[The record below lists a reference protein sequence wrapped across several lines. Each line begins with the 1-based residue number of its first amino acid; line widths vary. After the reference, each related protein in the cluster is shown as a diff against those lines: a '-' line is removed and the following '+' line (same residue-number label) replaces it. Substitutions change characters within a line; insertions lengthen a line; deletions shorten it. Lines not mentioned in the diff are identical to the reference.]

1 MNNFKSHSTTV
12 LHIFSFYF
20 LIPQCVKDS
29 ILIQGLRPLLKFG
42 EYWKNH
48 QSICLL
54 SIPTHV
60 IVLFLLFWHQHYF
73 FFSQQEQLQVLCNVW
88 TLSYDTWT
96 HWVWFKLKLKF
107 VTLLSYLYQQNLSQ
121 FDMIYWMKNFLARFK
136 SWHFRLSLKKI
147 LLRKFRRRVVDE
159 PYQQYLSQFDIY
171 IMINNFWKYLNRDF
185 LV

>member
-1 MNNFKSHSTTV
+1 MGN
-12 LHIFSFYF
+12 I
-20 LIPQCVKDS
+20 
-29 ILIQGLRPLLKFG
+29 
-42 EYWKNH
+42 EKNH

-171 IMINNFWKYLNRDF
+171 NE
-185 LV
+185 